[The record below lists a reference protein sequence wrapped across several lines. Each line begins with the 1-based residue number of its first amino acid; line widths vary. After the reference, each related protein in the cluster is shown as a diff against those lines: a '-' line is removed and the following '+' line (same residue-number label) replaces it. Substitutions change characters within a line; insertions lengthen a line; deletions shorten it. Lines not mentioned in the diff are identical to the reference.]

1 MVAILSY
8 IQIHMSTAA
17 MGVIFGMWAKYVPIM
32 LCAKL

>member
-8 IQIHMSTAA
+8 IQIHMSAAA
-17 MGVIFGMWAKYVPIM
+17 MDVIFVVWANYVPIM

>member
-8 IQIHMSTAA
+8 IQIHISAAA
-17 MGVIFGMWAKYVPIM
+17 MDVIFGVWAKYVPIM